1 MLPPSKGQ
9 TPLYTS
15 MFVLGP
21 SFSHMQKKVSGFHG
35 LTSYDSV
42 TFSFFL
48 FFFQGWGGWL
58 IIICEGNSKD
68 VLSNGS
74 NSQEQMLPVPECHP
88 HKEHCLDNST
98 PGKYMLQ
105 GVG

>member
-48 FFFQGWGGWL
+48 FFFRGG
-58 IIICEGNSKD
+58 EDG
-68 VLSNGS
+68 LSLS
-74 NSQEQMLPVPECHP
+74 VKAIPRMF
-88 HKEHCLDNST
+88 
-98 PGKYMLQ
+98 
-105 GVG
+105 